1 MRIAY
6 RADNLIDA
14 HLVKHALEA
23 ADIAC
28 FVSGE
33 YSTGGIGELPVF
45 GLVSVLVDD
54 RDEAQAA
61 SVIATL
67 TAQLESG
74 ALELDPDF
82 DPEAEPEPA

>member
-6 RADNLIDA
+6 RAENLIDA

-23 ADIAC
+23 ANIRC

-54 RDEAQAA
+54 GDEAQAA

-67 TAQLESG
+67 AAQLESG
-74 ALELDPDF
+74 ELETDF
-82 DPEAEPEPA
+82 DPDAAPEPA

>member
-1 MRIAY
+1 MKIAY
-6 RADNLIDA
+6 RAENLIDA

-23 ADIAC
+23 AGINC

-45 GLVSVLVDD
+45 GLVSVLIDD
-54 RDEAQAA
+54 SDEVEAA
-61 SVIATL
+61 DVIATL

-74 ALELDPDF
+74 ELEADF
-82 DPEAEPEPA
+82 DPGAAPEPA